1 MVSEMDDR
9 SIIVSLDFA
18 RPDAALALL
27 DMLDSRFCRT
37 KVGKELFT
45 RAGPGFIEQIHR
57 RGYEVFLDLKFHDI
71 PTTVA
76 GACRAAADL
85 GVWMLNVH
93 ATGGTAMLAGARE
106 AIDSSSH
113 KPLLVAV
120 TVLTSLSA
128 EDLVRIGFQLPL
140 EEQVM
145 RLARLAHE
153 CRLDGV
159 VCSPQEVKM
168 IAAELGSSFQ
178 LVTPGIRPAG
188 TDSHDQSRV
197 MTPADAIRAGSH
209 YLVIGRPITRAT
221 DPMAALV
228 AINDEINHVKH
239 VGD

>member
-1 MVSEMDDR
+1 MVSEMDER
-9 SIIVSLDFA
+9 RIIVSLDIA
-18 RPDAALALL
+18 QPDAALTLL
-27 DMLDSRFCRT
+27 DILDPGLCRA
-37 KVGKELFT
+37 KLGKELFT

-76 GACRAAADL
+76 AACRAAADL

-93 ATGGTAMLAGARE
+93 ATGGATMLAAARE
-106 AIDSSSH
+106 AIDTGSH

-128 EDLVRIGFQLPL
+128 EDLEQVGFRLPL

-145 RLARLAHE
+145 RLARLAYE
-153 CRLDGV
+153 CQLDGV
-159 VCSPQEVKM
+159 VCSPREVNM
-168 IAAELGSSFQ
+168 IAGELGSSFH

-188 TDSHDQSRV
+188 TDSHDQSRI

-221 DPMAALV
+221 DPMAALT
-228 AINDEINHVKH
+228 AIDKEIKSVKREA
-239 VGD
+239 